1 MAKDSWLTVSPMSG
15 KGNATISN
23 SAPNF
28 KGRIQRSTVVT
39 GAATGISGN
48 KTYTVIQK
56 GMGETI
62 VIPTRSYSV
71 NNGETTLTISG
82 SSNSPKL
89 TFATVGTSQIPL
101 DLPTTYTADG
111 KTQANGAAIVGDP
124 GASYLYSFSAT
135 IRVPSNNV
143 GQRVS
148 TVRVSGQDPNVWIDI
163 VITQATATFTVA
175 YRAGNYIPS
184 VQPTTQTVNYGG
196 TAASV
201 ATVQAEDTNY
211 RYEFDGWYE
220 GSNKV
225 SSSPSLSV
233 ANITSART
241 FEARANRISKAVTI
255 TVALDASS
263 AGRGSVSGGGSY
275 NIGASCTVQCVMN
288 NASDVFDGW
297 YEGNMKVSS
306 SQNYTFT
313 VSAARSLRAKIL
325 YLDVTPTS
333 LDFGA
338 GGGSETLTVSTNVDS
353 WTVS

>member
-23 SAPNF
+23 SAPSF
-28 KGRIQRSTVVT
+28 TGRVQRTTTVT

-56 GMGETI
+56 PIAEF
-62 VIPTRSYSV
+62 VRV
-71 NNGETTLTISG
+71 NNASWSVDKDENSVTITG

-89 TFATVGTSQIPL
+89 QFLVGTPSDIPV
-101 DLPTTYTADG
+101 DLPTTYVADG
-111 KTQANGAAIVGDP
+111 KTTNNGAAISGDP
-124 GASYLYSFSAT
+124 GAVAQYTFSAVV
-135 IRVPSNNV
+135 RVPANNV
-143 GQRVS
+143 GQREVQIIVRGS
-148 TVRVSGQDPNVWIDI
+148 SASFQATVL
-163 VITQATATFTVA
+163 ITQATATFTVA
-175 YRAGNYIPS
+175 YRAGNYISS

-275 NIGASCTVQCVMN
+275 NIGASCTVQCAMN
-288 NASDVFDGW
+288 NANDVFDGW